1 MNPGIFI
8 MGGGGGGGGSGGK
21 RGGAGKG
28 QQGANS
34 GSGGDEASGG
44 GKNALSSGSCG
55 GSGGCPGNHPGN
67 EGSVAKGDPV
77 DVASG
82 RAFTEPALDLRL
94 PGPLPLNLTR
104 AYSSAARSRD
114 TGLGHGWSHSLGWTI
129 DVHRTRI
136 EVWTGSGGVVVFPV
150 LPIGAQTLG
159 PKGWVLRREPWGFA
173 IDAGDDLWRIFS
185 VTEADGKRYR
195 LSAIDDRNRNR
206 IALSYE
212 AGRLVEIADSA
223 GRRVRVTSTPEGRIE
238 SLQAKNAWAQG
249 RWVVFAHYKY
259 DAAGDLVSVR
269 DADGHTTTYTYEDHL
284 LTSRRSPTGLT
295 FFYRYDSHGRCVE
308 TWGEYPGRRDPSLD
322 NAVPP
327 LLADRTTQA
336 RGVFHVKLDFLDD
349 GYVEVADS
357 RTVHRYFV
365 NEQGML
371 EKSVSGGGVHSRTYD
386 GSGHVTSYTDPRG
399 AVTRW
404 KRDERGREVAITDPL
419 GRQTFLDR
427 NAAGWVCEITDPAG
441 YTTRFDRD
449 AKGNVVMV
457 ANPAG
462 GVSTFE
468 YDERG
473 LIVAEIAP
481 NGARTSYSYD
491 EHGNCTGVLLPNGAT
506 YRFAYD
512 PLGRLISCTNPLGG
526 AAYYVWSDGARLLS
540 LRDHDG
546 GTVRYD
552 YDGDGNLVRAVA
564 TNGGVYRLTWG
575 GYHML
580 SRIEYPDGAALD
592 FRFDREGHLVSVMNA
607 SGEEHRLEYDAAGRL
622 LVERTFS
629 GRTLRYK
636 RDLTGNLT
644 HFENGCGEVTELAY
658 NLADEVIEIGYADGT
673 SEKLFYDERGDLVE
687 VSSGNVSVL
696 YDRDPL
702 RRVVRE
708 VLRIGAETHVVDVT
722 YDGLGNRVGRRTSA
736 GDAQSFE
743 RDAMGHIRRIVLDG
757 QQEMLQTVNAL
768 GQESQR
774 LLPGGGCIVSAFD
787 AVGRLCARHV
797 LAAGAPVKPR
807 PGEPEWIGPPRV
819 LLTTGRSYQYAVGG
833 ELWGSSDQAHRS
845 TEYGYDLTGRLVAA
859 VRSGIGA
866 ETYAYDAIGN
876 ILETGIGAAERR
888 YGQGNLLTQRGDKHY
903 RYDADGRLVEARRSD
918 GSHEVEVWRYAWNA
932 KGLLRSVRRPDGVV
946 VEFSYDPLGRR
957 IEKRVSRPAVC
968 GGLEAIESTQFT
980 WDGDVLLRTLRTDLR
995 DGRSWKRTFVFEDDR
1010 FVPMG
1015 HRDGDPG
1022 SGDWSWY
1029 VNDPSGAPLAL
1040 VRGDGRAA
1048 CTIER
1053 SAWGRDCGPPQ
1064 SHLTPLSFQGQYIDE
1079 ETGLSYNRFR
1089 YYDPETGQYISP
1101 DALGLAGGFNEYAY
1115 VKNPVRLVD
1124 PLGLVPSAA
1133 DMARQKADEL
1143 NAQPGKKPN
1152 CVTAVVDKSTG
1163 KVYYGTPGDPGLDMG
1178 TAPSPLKENAAK
1190 LPPEGIAPHKQS
1202 PGNCG
1207 EPKAVDAALKNGAKL
1222 ENLEMHTVFIGG
1234 KRHGQAK
1241 TRCPNCQVTTA
1252 GVATTSD

>member
-1 MNPGIFI
+1 MARTAPAPNIPAIPGMNPGIFI
-8 MGGGGGGGGSGGK
+8 MGGGGGSGGSGGK

-28 QQGANS
+28 QQGASS
-34 GSGGDEASGG
+34 GSGGNEASGG

-259 DAAGDLVSVR
+259 DAAGDLVSVK
-269 DADGHTTTYTYEDHL
+269 DADGHTTTFTYEDHL

-295 FFYRYDSHGRCVE
+295 FFYRYDSRGRCVE

-371 EKSVSGGGVHSRTYD
+371 ERSVSGGGVHSRTYD

-399 AVTRW
+399 AITRW
-404 KRDERGREVAITDPL
+404 KRDERGREVAISDPL
-419 GRQTFLDR
+419 GRQTILDR
-427 NAAGWVCEITDPAG
+427 NAAGWVCEIMDPAG

-462 GVSTFE
+462 GVSAFE

-552 YDGDGNLVRAVA
+552 YD
-564 TNGGVYRLTWG
+564 
-575 GYHML
+575 
-580 SRIEYPDGAALD
+580 
-592 FRFDREGHLVSVMNA
+592 
-607 SGEEHRLEYDAAGRL
+607 
-622 LVERTFS
+622 
-629 GRTLRYK
+629 
-636 RDLTGNLT
+636 
-644 HFENGCGEVTELAY
+644 
-658 NLADEVIEIGYADGT
+658 
-673 SEKLFYDERGDLVE
+673 
-687 VSSGNVSVL
+687 
-696 YDRDPL
+696 
-702 RRVVRE
+702 
-708 VLRIGAETHVVDVT
+708 
-722 YDGLGNRVGRRTSA
+722 
-736 GDAQSFE
+736 
-743 RDAMGHIRRIVLDG
+743 
-757 QQEMLQTVNAL
+757 
-768 GQESQR
+768 
-774 LLPGGGCIVSAFD
+774 
-787 AVGRLCARHV
+787 
-797 LAAGAPVKPR
+797 
-807 PGEPEWIGPPRV
+807 
-819 LLTTGRSYQYAVGG
+819 
-833 ELWGSSDQAHRS
+833 
-845 TEYGYDLTGRLVAA
+845 
-859 VRSGIGA
+859 
-866 ETYAYDAIGN
+866 AIGN

-903 RYDADGRLVEARRSD
+903 RYDADGRLVEARRSE
-918 GSHEVEVWRYAWNA
+918 GSHDVEVWRYAWNA

-968 GGLEAIESTQFT
+968 GGLEAIESTRFT

-1010 FVPMG
+1010 FIPMG

-1053 SAWGRDCGPPQ
+1053 SAWGRDCGSSQ

-1124 PLGLVPSAA
+1124 PLGLAPSAA

-1190 LPPEGIAPHKQS
+1190 LPPEGIAPHKQT

-1207 EPKAVDAALKNGAKL
+1207 EPKAVDAALKSGAKL